1 MYLHRLDIS
10 LNKQLYG
17 TILSSVGELEHRVLH
32 GMKIYSNAKVESL
45 MENERLKKNSCSH
58 FGNFFFLR
66 RYLDGSALSA
76 LVDGKNVNFYC

>member
-45 MENERLKKNSCSH
+45 MENERLKKTVALILAI
-58 FGNFFFLR
+58 FFFC
-66 RYLDGSALSA
+66 
-76 LVDGKNVNFYC
+76 VDI